1 MTQQDP
7 TQQVQQQ
14 AAPPQQQ
21 PSMAQQAAA
30 AQQLTPEQQAH
41 LQQQDPLFI
50 LRRDLAQQR
59 DRLRDYIKKRL
70 QTGGISPNSELHT
83 LYMEMEGT
91 VLSFIEASI
100 GEMQNARDHLFGL
113 IVHNDTRYTDGF
125 NQAFER
131 LDDLEEPGTQ
141 FTPEDA
147 AKFDF
152 LCQAAKQLAEVSLD
166 KPGNDKK
173 MCERIIVAA
182 NECLEI
188 IEQSTLDVDEDE
200 AAAEQMQ
207 QQAAGQA

>member
-7 TQQVQQQ
+7 TQQVQQ
-14 AAPPQQQ
+14 APPPQQ

-30 AQQLTPEQQAH
+30 IQQMTPEQQAQ

-59 DRLRDYIKKRL
+59 GRLRDYITKRL
-70 QTGGISPNSELHT
+70 QTGGIPPNSELHA

-91 VLSFIEASI
+91 VMSFIEASV
-100 GEMQNARDHLFGL
+100 GEIQNARDYLFGL
-113 IVHNDTRYTDGF
+113 IVHNDQRYTEGF
-125 NQAFER
+125 NQCFER
-131 LDDLEEPGTQ
+131 LDDLEQPGTQ

-152 LCQAAKQLAEVSLD
+152 LCQAAKQLAEVSRD

-173 MCERIIVAA
+173 MCERIVAAA

-188 IEQSTLDVDEDE
+188 IEQSTLDVEDDE
-200 AAAEQMQ
+200 AEQQTQ